1 MQRLVIDQSE
11 VRVSEKL
18 AAQGAPG
25 FPRPLSWWQRY
36 APIWLDVTEDV
47 QGHLVLEPNGRRAD
61 GAVLEV
67 TPALR
72 RRHLR
77 YARGWIGNQIHL
89 DFSNAVS
96 LVPDP
101 RPATSRRT

>member
-1 MQRLVIDQSE
+1 VQRLVIDQSE
-11 VRVSEKL
+11 VRVSERL
-18 AAQGAPG
+18 AARGAPD

-36 APIWLDVTEDV
+36 APSWLDLTEDD
-47 QGHLVLEPNGRRAD
+47 QGRLVLEPNGHRAD

-77 YARGWIGNQIHL
+77 YARNWIGNQIHL
-89 DFSNAVS
+89 DVSNAVF
-96 LVPDP
+96 LVADP
-101 RPATSRRT
+101 RPATGRHT